1 MARTRTV
8 ARCQGCGHVQAR
20 WEGRCPEC
28 GQWGSMVEDTS
39 VPAAAVAGN
48 GSAGAS
54 TVAVLRLA
62 VPICEVP
69 LDGANRVTT
78 GIGELD
84 RVLGGGLVAGSVV
97 LLGGEPGTGKSTLLL
112 QAAHA
117 LARGLG
123 GVPPQ
128 ARGLGGAPPQRRGCA
143 VLYISA
149 EESCSQVR
157 LRAER
162 LGALHPNL
170 LLASETDLGT
180 VLGLVEH
187 HDPVVLV
194 LDSIQTVRHAEVA
207 GTAGSLTQV
216 RECAGAV
223 TTAAKARRMATILV
237 SHVTKD
243 GQLAGPR
250 TLEHLVDVVC
260 ELEGDRRHALRL
272 MRATKNR
279 FGSVG
284 EVGCFE
290 MTDSG
295 LRGVDDAGRLFVG
308 EAPDGTTGVAVT
320 LAIEGR
326 RPLACEVQ
334 ALVAPSSL
342 ANPRRVA
349 SGLDSA
355 RLSLLVAVCERRA
368 GLGVANQDVFASTI
382 GGIRLLEPATDL
394 ALCLAVASSRRD
406 QPVPRDLVVLGEVG
420 LAGELR
426 LVAQTER
433 RLSEAARLGFRRA
446 LLPAAYDGPGFGL
459 ALRRA
464 GDLVEAM
471 RATFATDSEQ
481 LPRRQPPG

>member
-1 MARTRTV
+1 MPRMKTV
-8 ARCQGCGHVQAR
+8 VRCGGCGHVQAR

-28 GQWGSMVEDTS
+28 GQWGTMVEE
-39 VPAAAVAGN
+39 AAASGAAVAAGN
-48 GSAGAS
+48 GSGAACA
-54 TVAVLRLA
+54 VAALRLA
-62 VPICEVP
+62 RPISEVP
-69 LDGANRVTT
+69 SDGASRTAT
-78 GIGELD
+78 GIGEFD

-117 LARGLG
+117 FARGSG
-123 GVPPQ
+123 GGPLPDRVEHQ
-128 ARGLGGAPPQRRGCA
+128 
-143 VLYISA
+143 VLYLSA
-149 EESCSQVR
+149 EESPSQVR

-162 LGALHPNL
+162 LGALHPNV
-170 LLASETDLGT
+170 LLASETDLGI
-180 VLGLVEH
+180 VLALVEH
-187 HDPVVLV
+187 HDPAVLV
-194 LDSIQTVRHAEVA
+194 LDSIQSVRHPDSA
-207 GTAGSLTQV
+207 GAAGGLTQV
-216 RECAGAV
+216 RECAAAV
-223 TTAAKARRMATILV
+223 TTIAKARRMATILIG
-237 SHVTKD
+237 HVTKD

-260 ELEGDRRHALRL
+260 ELEGDRHHALRL

-279 FGSVG
+279 FGAVG

-290 MTDSG
+290 MTASG

-308 EAPDGTTGVAVT
+308 GAPDGTTGVAIT
-320 LAIEGR
+320 LALEGR

-334 ALVAPSSL
+334 ALVSPTSL

-368 GLGVANQDVFASTI
+368 GLGLADRDVFASTV
-382 GGIRLLEPATDL
+382 GGIRLVEPATDL

-406 QPVPRDLVVLGEVG
+406 QPLPRDLVVLGEVG

-446 LLPAAYDGPGFGL
+446 LLPAAYDGPEFGL

-471 RATFATDSEQ
+471 RTA
-481 LPRRQPPG
+481 LVVG